1 VVASG
6 RSCAAKCRC
15 QGTRAARVVTSR
27 VSTRALGR
35 ASNVRVSGP
44 WPGSDVGRC
53 RALYLA
59 TSGSISERCT
69 RHGRWRGL
77 MEER

>member
-1 VVASG
+1 MVASG

-35 ASNVRVSGP
+35 ASNVRVSGLGQAVT
-44 WPGSDVGRC
+44 WVGVGHCTWQHREASVSDVPG
-53 RALYLA
+53 
-59 TSGSISERCT
+59 TDG
-69 RHGRWRGL
+69 GGG
-77 MEER
+77 